1 MLDDHIGRIQRFGK
15 TTLDGVNFFA
25 RDYRK
30 LKQILVDARNDSGLP
45 FFGHAILDNLD
56 HWALRASFLAT
67 DGTGFREASGMK
79 LRDQPLFGGQDRR
92 DGQRWRNNAARF
104 TGAFND
110 PQTLPDMS
118 SLHCAVSNQGCNIH
132 VDEVGFVL
140 QDELGNLV
148 LDADAIQHIV
158 NELLWKTYGKYIL
171 PEGLV
176 NRVNLVL
183 PTTSTQ
189 FNRVGVSVDAYRTK
203 NLRLTVSATC
213 SVFGERECSGTVTL
227 SGRF

>member
-1 MLDDHIGRIQRFGK
+1 
-15 TTLDGVNFFA
+15 
-25 RDYRK
+25 
-30 LKQILVDARNDSGLP
+30 
-45 FFGHAILDNLD
+45 
-56 HWALRASFLAT
+56 
-67 DGTGFREASGMK
+67 
-79 LRDQPLFGGQDRR
+79 
-92 DGQRWRNNAARF
+92 
-104 TGAFND
+104 
-110 PQTLPDMS
+110 
-118 SLHCAVSNQGCNIH
+118 
-132 VDEVGFVL
+132 
-140 QDELGNLV
+140 
-148 LDADAIQHIV
+148 QHIV

-189 FNRVGVSVDAYRTK
+189 FNRVGVEVDAYRTK